1 MRTSGALVLRQRG
14 FSLVEL
20 MVSLVIGLILLL
32 GAVAIMVS
40 SKQNYVIQDDLARI
54 QENARFAMDMIASD
68 LKVAGYM
75 GCIND
80 MTPAPGGPIN
90 NRLSA
95 AGTGGLLD
103 FVRPLEGFQ
112 GSNDPAVAPGIIN
125 WLPTNTAVANL
136 GGGANENPVNNSDAI
151 TIRHIGG
158 PAEEPTAAMAN
169 SQSPI
174 TIANTTLGLAV
185 GEIAAISSC
194 STSDVFQVTGL
205 TGGIQHA
212 ASGLNTTDVFNG
224 AYGTT
229 GVNVSRATAVR
240 YYVGSLPA
248 GDPAGTAL
256 FRLLNNDPN
265 PQRLVDGVEMMQITY
280 GVDSTGD
287 GLPNCFT
294 PASAACNGVLL
305 DTTANN
311 WNNVVS
317 VRIALLLASP
327 DQVAS
332 DVDNNTYQV
341 NDVQVQACGAQ
352 PCHPQDRR
360 RRKVVSTT
368 VLVRNDSL

>member
-1 MRTSGALVLRQRG
+1 MRSGLGQRLQNG

-20 MVSLVIGLILLL
+20 MISIVIGLVLLL
-32 GAVAIMVS
+32 GAVALMVS

-54 QENARFAMDMIASD
+54 QENARFAVDMITTD

-75 GCIND
+75 GCVND
-80 MTPAPGGPIN
+80 MTPGPGGPIN
-90 NRLSA
+90 NRLTA
-95 AGTGGLLD
+95 AGTGALLD
-103 FVRPLEGFQ
+103 FVRSIEGFQ
-112 GSNDPAVAPGIIN
+112 GSNDPAAAPGITT

-136 GGGANENPVNNSDAI
+136 GGGADGNPVNNSDAI

-158 PAEEPTAAMAN
+158 TAEQPTAAMAAVTD
-169 SQSPI
+169 PI
-174 TIANTTLGLAV
+174 VIANTTLGLQA
-185 GEIAAISSC
+185 GELAAISNC
-194 STSDVFQVTGL
+194 TTTDIFQVSGL
-205 TGGIQHA
+205 AGGIQHA

-224 AYGTT
+224 AYG
-229 GVNVSRATAVR
+229 VDANVSRATAVR

-287 GLPNCFT
+287 GLPNCFAAAG
-294 PASAACNGVLL
+294 ASCNGVTL

-317 VRIALLLASP
+317 VRVALLLASP
-327 DQVAS
+327 DLVAS

-341 NDVQVQACGAQ
+341 NDVAVPPCGAQ
-352 PCHPQDRR
+352 PCHAQDRR